1 MDFDDFETMVCP
13 SCHGAKGIYRI
24 AFDPPDP
31 CDECNAYGYVPNYEK
46 PINKRKTKMN
56 YSSAVMI
63 INHDIRAIRTSY
75 EPGSN
80 GKEPST
86 FIFKTIDPTIKR
98 GDFVVVP
105 TDTRWGFT
113 VNRVEAVDVD
123 VDFDSDVILKWIL
136 SKVDVDGNRQT
147 VAEEEKWVMA
157 LQQSE
162 KLKRREALAKQLVET
177 HGDQVK
183 SLMITAGQ
191 PVIHGV
197 PQDASNKEGAA

>member
-1 MDFDDFETMVCP
+1 
-13 SCHGAKGIYRI
+13 
-24 AFDPPDP
+24 
-31 CDECNAYGYVPNYEK
+31 
-46 PINKRKTKMN
+46 MN

-75 EPGSN
+75 EPGTN
-80 GKEPST
+80 GKEPNT
-86 FIFKTIDPTIKR
+86 YVYKTIDRTIKK

-105 TDTRWGFT
+105 TDTRWGYT
-113 VNRVEAVDVD
+113 VNKVEAVDVD

-136 SKVDVDGNRQT
+136 SKVDVDGNKQT
-147 VAEEEKWVMA
+147 ISEEEKWVQA

-177 HGDQVK
+177 HGESVK
-183 SLMITAGQ
+183 QLMITASK

-197 PQDASNKEGAA
+197 PQPEVTE

>member
-1 MDFDDFETMVCP
+1 
-13 SCHGAKGIYRI
+13 
-24 AFDPPDP
+24 
-31 CDECNAYGYVPNYEK
+31 
-46 PINKRKTKMN
+46 MN

-75 EPGSN
+75 EPGTN

-86 FIFKTIDPTIKR
+86 YIYKTIDKTIKK
-98 GDFVVVP
+98 GDYVVVP

-136 SKVDVDGNRQT
+136 SKVDVAGNKQT
-147 VAEEEKWVMA
+147 IQEEEKWVMA

-177 HGDQVK
+177 HGESVK
-183 SLMITAGQ
+183 QLMITASQ
-191 PVIHGV
+191 PVIQGV
-197 PQDASNKEGAA
+197 PQPATVDSE

>member
-1 MDFDDFETMVCP
+1 
-13 SCHGAKGIYRI
+13 
-24 AFDPPDP
+24 
-31 CDECNAYGYVPNYEK
+31 
-46 PINKRKTKMN
+46 MN

-75 EPGSN
+75 EPQKQGEQP
-80 GKEPST
+80 KEYV
-86 FIFKTIDPTIKR
+86 FKTIDKTIKK

-123 VDFDSDVILKWIL
+123 VDFDSDVILRWIL
-136 SKVDVDGNRQT
+136 SKVDSDGNKRT
-147 VAEEEKWVMA
+147 IEEEEKWIQA

-183 SLMITAGQ
+183 NLMITASR

-197 PQDASNKEGAA
+197 PTDHDEAVG